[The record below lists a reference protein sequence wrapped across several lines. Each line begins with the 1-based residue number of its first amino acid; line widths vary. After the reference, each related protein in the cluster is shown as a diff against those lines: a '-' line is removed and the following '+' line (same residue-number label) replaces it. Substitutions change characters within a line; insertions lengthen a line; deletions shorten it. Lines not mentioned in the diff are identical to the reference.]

1 MLNYFSHVLLFATPW
16 TVALQAPLSMG
27 FSRQEYWRGLPFH
40 SPGHLPDPGIKPRS
54 SALQVDSLPSKPP
67 GNPFLEDIILQK
79 LLTIW
84 EKNTLFPWLQ
94 QNHFLAHMYLCPWD
108 FPGKNTGGGCHSL
121 FQGIFPTQGSNPCLL
136 YYR

>member
-1 MLNYFSHVLLFATPW
+1 
-16 TVALQAPLSMG
+16 MG

-40 SPGHLPDPGIKPRS
+40 SPGQLPDPGIEPRS

-79 LLTIW
+79 LLTIC
-84 EKNTLFPWLQ
+84 EKNTLFFPWLQ

-108 FPGKNTGGGCHSL
+108 FPGKNTGVGLH
-121 FQGIFPTQGSNPCLL
+121 FLL
-136 YYR
+136 